1 MNAIQAPI
9 ICIIGPTAIGKTK
22 VAVALAN
29 DLNAEIISVDARQV
43 YQQLNIG
50 TGKDLVSYTIAGKQI
65 PYHLIDIIAVNE
77 RYHIYQF
84 QQDFFNAVA
93 DIQSRGKRVIVCG
106 GTGLYL
112 ESVIT
117 PFEYT
122 AVPIN
127 ESLRADLLNLD
138 LPNLQR
144 IFEQIPAI
152 SFSNFQPDLTTQ
164 KRSIRAIEIKTY
176 LQNNKVPSTNFPKL
190 IYQVFALNASV
201 TVRNKNIDQRLQ
213 ARLADGLLDE
223 VKQLLATGVLPE
235 QLNYFG
241 LEYKFCLAYLQGKYD
256 LPTLQSKLSVAI
268 HQYAKRQLTYF
279 RKMEKAGIE
288 IEWLDA
294 QDQPEAYVLAAMEAK
309 K

>member
-1 MNAIQAPI
+1 MNAIQLPI
-9 ICIIGPTAIGKTK
+9 ICIIGPTAVGKTK

-29 DLNAEIISVDARQV
+29 EINAEIISVDARQV

-50 TGKDLVSYTIAGKQI
+50 TGKDLASYVIADKKI
-65 PYHLIDIIAVNE
+65 PYHLIDIIAANE

-84 QQDFFNAVA
+84 QQDFFKAVA

-152 SFSNFQPDLTTQ
+152 PFANFQPDLTTQ

-176 LQNNKVPSTNFPKL
+176 LQNNLVPSTNFPKL
-190 IYQVFALNASV
+190 NYAVFALNV
-201 TVRNKNIDQRLQ
+201 PVVIRNKNIDQRLQ
-213 ARLADGLLDE
+213 VRLKEGLLDE
-223 VKQLLATGVLPE
+223 VKQLLANGVLPE

-241 LEYKFCLAYLQGKYD
+241 LEYKYCLTYLQGKFD

-279 RKMEKAGIE
+279 RKMEKAGIA
-288 IEWLDA
+288 IDWVDA
-294 QDQPEAYVLAAMEAK
+294 QDQPVAYVLAAMEAK

>member
-1 MNAIQAPI
+1 MNAIQLPI
-9 ICIIGPTAIGKTK
+9 ICIIGPTAVGKTK

-29 DLNAEIISVDARQV
+29 EINAEIISVDARQV

-50 TGKDLVSYTIAGKQI
+50 TGKDLASYVIADKKI
-65 PYHLIDIIAVNE
+65 PYHLIDIIAANE

-84 QQDFFNAVA
+84 QQDFFKAVA

-152 SFSNFQPDLTTQ
+152 PFANFQPDLTTQ

-176 LQNNKVPSTNFPKL
+176 LQNNLVPSTNFPKL
-190 IYQVFALNASV
+190 NYAVFALNV
-201 TVRNKNIDQRLQ
+201 PVVIRNKNIDQRLQ
-213 ARLADGLLDE
+213 VRLEEGLLDE
-223 VKQLLATGVLPE
+223 VKQLLANGVLPE

-241 LEYKFCLAYLQGKYD
+241 LEYKYCLTYLQGKFD

-279 RKMEKAGIE
+279 RKMEKAGIA
-288 IEWLDA
+288 IDWVDA
-294 QDQPEAYVLAAMEAK
+294 QDQPVAYVLAAMEAK

>member
-1 MNAIQAPI
+1 MNALQHPI

-22 VAVALAN
+22 VAVALAKQ
-29 DLNAEIISVDARQV
+29 LNAEIISVDARQV

-50 TGKDLVSYTIAGKQI
+50 TGKDLASYFIKGIKI

-138 LPNLQR
+138 LSNLQR

-190 IYQVFALNASV
+190 IYQVFALNAPV

-241 LEYKFCLAYLQGKYD
+241 LEYKYCLAYLQGKFD

-279 RKMEKAGIE
+279 RKMEKAGIL
-288 IEWLDA
+288 INWLDA
-294 QDQPEAYVLAAMEAK
+294 QDQPVAYVLAAIEAK

>member
-1 MNAIQAPI
+1 MNALQHPI

-22 VAVALAN
+22 VAVALASQ
-29 DLNAEIISVDARQV
+29 LNAEIISVDARQV

-50 TGKDLVSYTIAGKQI
+50 TGKDLASYEIADKKI
-65 PYHLIDIIAVNE
+65 PYHLIDIISVNE

-84 QQDFFNAVA
+84 QQDFFKAVA

-127 ESLRADLLNLD
+127 ESLRAGLLNLD
-138 LPNLQR
+138 LQNLQR

-152 SFSNFQPDLTTQ
+152 SLSNFQPDLTTQ
-164 KRSIRAIEIKTY
+164 KRAIRAIEIKTY

-190 IYQVFALNASV
+190 TYQVFALNGPVAI
-201 TVRNKNIDQRLQ
+201 RNKNIDQRLQ
-213 ARLADGLLDE
+213 ARLAEGLLDE
-223 VKQLLATGVLPE
+223 VNQLLLNGVLPE

-241 LEYKFCLAYLQGKYD
+241 LEYKFCLAHLQGKYD
-256 LPTLQSKLSVAI
+256 LPTLQSNLSIAI

-279 RKMEKAGIE
+279 RKMEKSGIE
-288 IEWLDA
+288 IVWVDA
-294 QDQPEAYVLAAMEAK
+294 LKQPEEYILDVITAK

>member
-29 DLNAEIISVDARQV
+29 ELNAEIISVDARQV

-50 TGKDLVSYTIAGKQI
+50 TGKDLASYTIAGKQI

-84 QQDFFNAVA
+84 QQDFFKAVA

-127 ESLRADLLNLD
+127 ESLRAGLLNLD

-144 IFEQIPAI
+144 IFEQIPPVP
-152 SFSNFQPDLTTQ
+152 FSNFQPDLTTQ
-164 KRSIRAIEIKTY
+164 KRTIRAIEIKTY
-176 LQNNKVPSTNFPKL
+176 LQNNLVPSNDFPKL
-190 IYQVFALNASV
+190 TYQVFALNVPVAI
-201 TVRNKNIDQRLQ
+201 RNKNIDDRLQ
-213 ARLADGLLDE
+213 ARLNEGLLDE
-223 VKQLLATGVLPE
+223 VNQLLDNGVLPE

-241 LEYKFCLAYLQGKYD
+241 LEYKYCLAYLQEKYD
-256 LPTLQSKLSVAI
+256 LPTLQTKLSVAI

-279 RKMEKAGIE
+279 RKMEKAGIA
-288 IEWLDA
+288 ITWLDA
-294 QDQPEAYVLAAMEAK
+294 QDQPVAYVLAAIGAK

>member
-1 MNAIQAPI
+1 MNAIQLPI
-9 ICIIGPTAIGKTK
+9 ICIIGPTAVGKTK

-29 DLNAEIISVDARQV
+29 ELNAEIISVDARQV
-43 YQQLNIG
+43 YQHLNIG
-50 TGKDLVSYTIAGKQI
+50 TGKDLASYVIAGKQI

-84 QQDFFNAVA
+84 QQDFFKAVA

-144 IFEQIPAI
+144 IFEQIPAVP
-152 SFSNFQPDLTTQ
+152 FSNFQPDLTTQ
-164 KRSIRAIEIKTY
+164 KRTIRAIEIKTY
-176 LQNNKVPSTNFPKL
+176 LQNNLVPSNDFPKL
-190 IYQVFALNASV
+190 NYAVFALNVPVAI
-201 TVRNKNIDQRLQ
+201 RNKNIDDRLQ
-213 ARLADGLLDE
+213 ARLNEGLIDE
-223 VKQLLATGVLPE
+223 VKQSLANGVLPE

-241 LEYKFCLAYLQGKYD
+241 LEYKYCLAYLQGKFE

-279 RKMEKAGIE
+279 RKMEKAGIP
-288 IEWLDA
+288 ITWVDA
-294 QDQPEAYVLAAMEAK
+294 QYQPFDIVLAAIAAK

>member
-9 ICIIGPTAIGKTK
+9 ICIIGPTAVGKTK

-29 DLNAEIISVDARQV
+29 ELDAEIISVDARQV

-50 TGKDLVSYTIAGKQI
+50 TGKDLASYTIAGKQI

-84 QQDFFNAVA
+84 QQDFFKAVA

-144 IFEQIPAI
+144 IFEQIPAVP
-152 SFSNFQPDLTTQ
+152 FANFQPDLTTQ

-176 LQNNKVPSTNFPKL
+176 LQNNLVPSNDFPKL
-190 IYQVFALNASV
+190 TYQVFALNVPVAI
-201 TVRNKNIDQRLQ
+201 RNNNIDQRLQ
-213 ARLADGLLDE
+213 ARLAEGLLDE
-223 VKQLLATGVLPE
+223 VNQLLANGVLPE

-241 LEYKFCLAYLQGKYD
+241 LEYKFCLAHLQGKYD
-256 LPTLQSKLSVAI
+256 LPTLQTKLSVAI

-279 RKMEKAGIE
+279 RKMEKAGIA
-288 IEWLDA
+288 IDWVDA
-294 QDQPEAYVLAAMEAK
+294 QEKPVAYVLAAMEAK

>member
-1 MNAIQAPI
+1 MNAIQLPI
-9 ICIIGPTAIGKTK
+9 ICIIGPTAVGKTK

-29 DLNAEIISVDARQV
+29 EINAEIISVDARQV

-50 TGKDLVSYTIAGKQI
+50 TGKDLASYVIADKKI
-65 PYHLIDIIAVNE
+65 PYHLIDIIAANE

-84 QQDFFNAVA
+84 QQDFFKAVA

-127 ESLRADLLNLD
+127 ESLRADLQNLD
-138 LPNLQR
+138 LPNLQC

-152 SFSNFQPDLTTQ
+152 PFANFQPDLTTQ

-176 LQNNKVPSTNFPKL
+176 LQNNLVPSTNFPKL
-190 IYQVFALNASV
+190 NYAVFALNV
-201 TVRNKNIDQRLQ
+201 PVVIRNKNIDQRLQ
-213 ARLADGLLDE
+213 VRLEEGLLDE
-223 VKQLLATGVLPE
+223 VKQLLANGVLPE

-241 LEYKFCLAYLQGKYD
+241 LEYKYCLTYLQGKFD

-279 RKMEKAGIE
+279 RKMEKAGIA
-288 IEWLDA
+288 IDWVDA
-294 QDQPEAYVLAAMEAK
+294 QDQPVAYVLAAMEAK

>member
-1 MNAIQAPI
+1 MNAIQLPI
-9 ICIIGPTAIGKTK
+9 ICIIGPTAVGKTK

-29 DLNAEIISVDARQV
+29 ELNAEIISVDARQV
-43 YQQLNIG
+43 YQHLNIG
-50 TGKDLVSYTIAGKQI
+50 TGKDLASYVIAGKQI

-84 QQDFFNAVA
+84 QQDFFKAVA
-93 DIQSRGKRVIVCG
+93 DIQSKGRRVIVCG

-144 IFEQIPAI
+144 IFEQIPAVP
-152 SFSNFQPDLTTQ
+152 FSNFQPDLTTQ
-164 KRSIRAIEIKTY
+164 KRTIRAIEIKTY
-176 LQNNKVPSTNFPKL
+176 LQNNLVPSTNFPKL
-190 IYQVFALNASV
+190 AYQVFALNVPVAI
-201 TVRNKNIDQRLQ
+201 RNKNIDDRLQ
-213 ARLADGLLDE
+213 ARLNEGLIDE
-223 VKQLLATGVLPE
+223 VKQLLANGVLPE

-241 LEYKFCLAYLQGKYD
+241 LEYKYCLAYLQGKFD
-256 LPTLQSKLSVAI
+256 LPTLQTKLSVAI

-279 RKMEKAGIE
+279 RKMEKAGIP
-288 IEWLDA
+288 ITWLDT
-294 QDQPEAYVLAAMEAK
+294 QDQPVAYVLAVIGAK